1 MDAVREVLANLK
13 GTLDH
18 RSSPGGGTTF
28 RIKLPLTMAIVDSL
42 LVAVGE
48 ETYAIAVR
56 SVKEILALNEADV
69 HRVGER
75 ECFRANGR
83 VLPVVRLGSALGA
96 RASVGGAAL
105 TMVVVDSG
113 EGEIGLVV
121 DRVISQ
127 QEIVIKALSR
137 RFKSVEDIS
146 GGSVLGDGSVCLI
159 IDVPSLVA
167 RATEDTAVLTG
178 VGA

>member
-1 MDAVREVLANLK
+1 V
-13 GTLDH
+13 
-18 RSSPGGGTTF
+18 GG
-28 RIKLPLTMAIVDSL
+28 
-42 LVAVGE
+42 

-56 SVKEILALNEADV
+56 SVKEILAIDECDV

-96 RASVGGAAL
+96 QRVAAGKAL
-105 TMVVVDSG
+105 TTVVVDSG
-113 EGEIGLVV
+113 EGEVGLVV
-121 DRVISQ
+121 DRVIAQ

-137 RFKSVEDIS
+137 RFENVEDIS

-167 RATEDTAVLTG
+167 KATEDARAPAG